1 MFFLTNQKFQS
12 TRLLQASTEQFCN
25 GTGYPMISIHEAL
38 ASLDHLEDNL
48 VKLQKISIHEAL
60 ASLDHL
66 EDNLVKL
73 QKISIHEAL
82 TSLDSA
88 ITVRDAATHIFQS
101 TRLLQASTIYN
112 VSIATTLQY
121 FNPRGSYKPRR
132 SMASSI

>member
-1 MFFLTNQKFQS
+1 M
-12 TRLLQASTEQFCN
+12 
-25 GTGYPMISIHEAL
+25 YEAL
-38 ASLDHLEDNL
+38 ASLDQPINYSGTYSDISIHETLASLDGAIMFVLLN
-48 VKLQKISIHEAL
+48 KPKISIHEAL

-101 TRLLQASTIYN
+101 TRLLQA
-112 VSIATTLQY
+112 AT
-121 FNPRGSYKPRR
+121 F
-132 SMASSI
+132 A

>member
-1 MFFLTNQKFQS
+1 M
-12 TRLLQASTEQFCN
+12 
-25 GTGYPMISIHEAL
+25 
-38 ASLDHLEDNL
+38 
-48 VKLQKISIHEAL
+48 ISIHEAL

-101 TRLLQASTIYN
+101 TRLLQASTF
-112 VSIATTLQY
+112 A
-121 FNPRGSYKPRR
+121 
-132 SMASSI
+132 